1 MTGVDHVAMGNAA
14 SADLLAGTAVAVTP
28 ERLRGSASHF
38 LGRAEPRLFA
48 FAFALDCKAPAAA
61 AAQPY
66 CLRPPRELL
75 EGALRYEAY
84 MDPATGTRPSIGLVQ
99 PTALAFVPAARA
111 ATGTAY

>member
-1 MTGVDHVAMGNAA
+1 MNGRGPLSLLA
-14 SADLLAGTAVAVTP
+14 SFPCDSLPLLRPRAGTAVAVTP

-75 EGALRYEAY
+75 EGAY
-84 MDPATGTRPSIGLVQ
+84 G
-99 PTALAFVPAARA
+99 ALAAAPEGTPFVLWA
-111 ATGTAY
+111 